1 MNHCLRAIHAWC
13 DAALTRRERSR
24 TSAPGRTAT
33 TPPRNRATSRCILSE
48 NTKLERHAVTH
59 AKRNTRW
66 HLDLLWRPPPPLPP
80 LQHSKAVF
88 RSICSGA
95 RRLLLLRSETEPRT
109 LWPLFPVCTSKHEA
123 TVSMRAVIL
132 ARVGCWGSTGTLR
145 EKFNC
150 AIIFYIILVLYSR
163 PQLSFLLHHVSQHL
177 V

>member
-66 HLDLLWRPPPPLPP
+66 HLDLLWRPPSPLPP

-88 RSICSGA
+88 RSICSRA
-95 RRLLLLRSETEPRT
+95 RRVLLLRSETEPRT
-109 LWPLFPVCTSKHEA
+109 LGLFARCVLVNMKQRCRCARSFWLAQDVGGVPVHCVKNSTVLLFTSYCIRGR
-123 TVSMRAVIL
+123 S
-132 ARVGCWGSTGTLR
+132 
-145 EKFNC
+145 
-150 AIIFYIILVLYSR
+150 
-163 PQLSFLLHHVSQHL
+163 
-177 V
+177 